1 MPRIAIALILGLVS
15 SASPAFADCGD
26 RVQAFSSYEDYNDQM
41 ERVDG
46 VSIFPLMEYSPHSAF
61 DGLVISEQ
69 ENPKTKVEIEVR
81 KGKNKKARESFSF
94 KKFALKDGLRAT
106 TDLDPAEF
114 FGDEEGSFTLR
125 LVLNGKTLCE
135 DGPREIQAG
144 D

>member
-1 MPRIAIALILGLVS
+1 MPRIAIALILSLVS
-15 SASPAFADCGD
+15 SATAFAGCGE
-26 RVQAFSSYEDYNDQM
+26 RVQAYTSYEDYNDQM

-61 DGLVISEQ
+61 EGLVISDQ
-69 ENPKTKVEIEVR
+69 ESPKTKVEIEVR

-94 KKFALKDGLRAT
+94 KKFALKDGFRAT
-106 TDLDPAEF
+106 VDFDPAEF
-114 FGDEEGSFTLR
+114 FGDEDGSYVLR

-135 DGPREIQAG
+135 EGPHEIQSG

>member
-1 MPRIAIALILGLVS
+1 MPRIAIALILSLVS
-15 SASPAFADCGD
+15 SSAFADCGE
-26 RVQAFSSYEDYNDQM
+26 RVQAFTSYEDYNDQM

-61 DGLVISEQ
+61 EGLVISDK

-94 KKFALKDGLRAT
+94 KKFALKDGYRAT
-106 TDLDPAEF
+106 VDLEPAEF
-114 FGDEEGSFTLR
+114 FGDEDGAYVLR

-135 DGPREIQAG
+135 EGPHEIQAG